1 LFLRVVENCRKVGYN
16 FPKRLRE
23 TSKGRNT
30 MNAKT
35 KQDLQDV
42 ENFLLRSRTN
52 DFLKRIETARDT
64 QLKAIAKQKVQKLGK
79 ELTATGKRV
88 PIREFLREYLLEN
101 PCLRCGNPNLMV
113 LEFDHRNREE
123 KSFSIADAVNQGIGL
138 DEVKNELTKCDVLC
152 ANCHAIKT
160 HMENDSWR
168 YKTEALKF
176 SGQL

>member
-1 LFLRVVENCRKVGYN
+1 MTTMQEINAESIRAVDLILARARKAEFLE
-16 FPKRLRE
+16 
-23 TSKGRNT
+23 
-30 MNAKT
+30 
-35 KQDLQDV
+35 
-42 ENFLLRSRTN
+42 
-52 DFLKRIETARDT
+52 RIETT
-64 QLKAIAKQKVQKLGK
+64 KKKQLKQKAQRLGK

-101 PCLRCGNPNLMV
+101 PCMRCGNPNLMV

>member
-1 LFLRVVENCRKVGYN
+1 
-16 FPKRLRE
+16 
-23 TSKGRNT
+23 

-88 PIREFLREYLLEN
+88 PIREFIREYLLEN
-101 PCLRCGNPNLMV
+101 PCMRCGNSNLMV

-123 KSFSIADAVNQGIGL
+123 KSFSISDAITRGV
-138 DEVKNELTKCDVLC
+138 ELEDLKAELLKCDVLC
-152 ANCHAIKT
+152 SNCHAIKT
-160 HMENDSWR
+160 HMENNSWR
-168 YKTEALKF
+168 YKTELLKF

>member
-1 LFLRVVENCRKVGYN
+1 M
-16 FPKRLRE
+16 
-23 TSKGRNT
+23 TT
-30 MNAKT
+30 MKEINAKSV
-35 KQDLQDV
+35 KAAEALLLQ
-42 ENFLLRSRTN
+42 SRTN

-101 PCLRCGNPNLMV
+101 PCMRCGNPNLMV